1 MNPENTPIEDAVRAL
16 QQRFGDAPTLGVVLG
31 SGLGAVSDRLAQAV
45 TASYGEVGLP
55 DSGVQGHHGV
65 LHRGDLNGVPTAV
78 LAGRVHMYEGHPPA
92 RVVRAVRALH
102 RWGVKTLILTCSV
115 GGLRPELGPGTLVS
129 VSDHINLQGVNPL
142 IGPAWGTRFPDMTQA
157 YCPQLRSTLA
167 ATARD
172 VGVRL
177 ESGVLVAMSGP
188 AYETPAEVRMLGALG
203 GDVVSMSTAPEVL
216 AAREV
221 GLPVAAIAVV
231 ANPGAGLHDRLLT
244 HEDVTES
251 AHRAAAS
258 LGLLL
263 ETAAPA
269 LVA

>member
-1 MNPENTPIEDAVRAL
+1 
-16 QQRFGDAPTLGVVLG
+16 
-31 SGLGAVSDRLAQAV
+31 
-45 TASYGEVGLP
+45 
-55 DSGVQGHHGV
+55 
-65 LHRGDLNGVPTAV
+65 
-78 LAGRVHMYEGHPPA
+78 
-92 RVVRAVRALH
+92 
-102 RWGVKTLILTCSV
+102 
-115 GGLRPELGPGTLVS
+115 
-129 VSDHINLQGVNPL
+129 
-142 IGPAWGTRFPDMTQA
+142 
-157 YCPQLRSTLA
+157 
-167 ATARD
+167 
-172 VGVRL
+172 
-177 ESGVLVAMSGP
+177 
-188 AYETPAEVRMLGALG
+188 MLGALG

-231 ANPGAGLHDRLLT
+231 AYPGAGLHDRLLT